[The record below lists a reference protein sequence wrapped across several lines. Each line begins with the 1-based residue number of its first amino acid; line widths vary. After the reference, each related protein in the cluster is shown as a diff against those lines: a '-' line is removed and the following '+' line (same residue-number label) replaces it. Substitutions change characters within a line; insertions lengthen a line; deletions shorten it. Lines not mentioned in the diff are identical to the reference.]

1 MHFLLNTQFAQVG
14 REWEHDVFKILP
26 GDEDIH
32 TANERR
38 LTELVGA
45 VGGKLHTGRSRNDQ
59 VRQSL
64 ACTLVPLP
72 WCHLQS
78 EADNVL
84 WPQKVC
90 SSEICILCIGLFWTP
105 VNVVKMSLCLA
116 SLQCAWRQDL
126 QQNRITATILHLAV
140 ILMCTDRRSNY
151 ILPPILH
158 ALLWGWQI
166 LRCTFEAPAVLTV
179 LHQQGTDAMKQRTLF
194 SNQGN
199 EKGTNLWHCCWSSCG
214 QWCGALVSCCCEW
227 RHSADVKLLHFLG
240 CQVAT
245 DTRLWLL
252 GQLKVIRKHLLSLLL
267 ATCERAEQE
276 IDVLMPG

>member
-84 WPQKVC
+84 
-90 SSEICILCIGLFWTP
+90 
-105 VNVVKMSLCLA
+105 
-116 SLQCAWRQDL
+116 
-126 QQNRITATILHLAV
+126 
-140 ILMCTDRRSNY
+140 
-151 ILPPILH
+151 
-158 ALLWGWQI
+158 
-166 LRCTFEAPAVLTV
+166 
-179 LHQQGTDAMKQRTLF
+179 
-194 SNQGN
+194 
-199 EKGTNLWHCCWSSCG
+199 
-214 QWCGALVSCCCEW
+214 
-227 RHSADVKLLHFLG
+227 
-240 CQVAT
+240 
-245 DTRLWLL
+245 
-252 GQLKVIRKHLLSLLL
+252 
-267 ATCERAEQE
+267 
-276 IDVLMPG
+276 